1 MKRIES
7 VFVLLCR
14 TVMSCNYNPKQIC
27 ILAST
32 LLVYNGVSV
41 FIYRCL
47 FCHMPYRYQPM
58 SIACFM
64 VSIWRPFL
72 PPSNMVWVRFSII
85 NWECRLF
92 RFLSLMV
99 VRNICGSIFLQS
111 SPSHSFS
118 TNIMGGHYIDFSSF
132 SSNRKMNAASF
143 GREKK
148 CCFLAGKMKNC
159 ASVGY

>member
-1 MKRIES
+1 MHTCLYFIGIQWCFCLYLPMLVLS
-7 VFVLLCR
+7 YALSIPTDVYCVFQGQYLE
-14 TVMSCNYNPKQIC
+14 TG
-27 ILAST
+27 
-32 LLVYNGVSV
+32 LVFS
-41 FIYRCL
+41 
-47 FCHMPYRYQPM
+47 
-58 SIACFM
+58 
-64 VSIWRPFL
+64 
-72 PPSNMVWVRFSII
+72 PSNMAWVRFSII

-92 RFLSLMV
+92 RFLSSMV

-148 CCFLAGKMKNC
+148 CCFLAGKMKNN
-159 ASVGY
+159 ASLGILKQLAVLCWLS